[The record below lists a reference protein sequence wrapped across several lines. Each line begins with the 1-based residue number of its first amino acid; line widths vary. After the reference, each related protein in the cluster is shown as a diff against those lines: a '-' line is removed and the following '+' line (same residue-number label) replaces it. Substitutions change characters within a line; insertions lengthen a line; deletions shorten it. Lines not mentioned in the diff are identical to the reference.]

1 MSQFHFIQI
10 GLLVFAFLKV
20 TTEFVSVA
28 HAQVFTEIEAGSD
41 DVRAL
46 NNFKLKVTYFVLI

>member
-1 MSQFHFIQI
+1 M
-10 GLLVFAFLKV
+10 FAFLKV

-28 HAQVFTEIEAGSD
+28 HAQVFTEIEAGRD
-41 DVRAL
+41 DVKAL